1 METIKTI
8 DVKGKS
14 HSEKEK
20 IIFSN
25 IEELEIDHI
34 LRIIVE
40 FNPLPLVFLLKA
52 RREFE
57 IFYEKKGPP
66 EWVLDIKRITA
77 KASDKQKIKE
87 LLNELKS
94 GEVSPETKLKAK
106 KILQTLDAK
115 TLGIVEQEII
125 EEGVSRDDIRKNLC
139 DIHLD
144 VMKDSLVSQRIEV
157 SSPHPVHTFMREH
170 QVILDTLKELRLL
183 LTRLKEIS
191 GYDKFGND
199 EQKLKDI
206 AHTLI
211 EAESHHKREEEAL
224 FPKLIEHDIIE
235 PPEIMKMDHI
245 ELRKHKKA
253 LKKIANN
260 AKNCRFDEF
269 KIKVIK
275 SGNFLTRELESHIFK
290 EDNILYQMAL
300 QILTEAEWDDVKKQC
315 DQIGYCSF
323 TPRD

>member
-40 FNPLPLVFLLKA
+40 FNPLPLVFQLKA

-106 KILQTLDAK
+106 K
-115 TLGIVEQEII
+115 
-125 EEGVSRDDIRKNLC
+125 
-139 DIHLD
+139 
-144 VMKDSLVSQRIEV
+144 
-157 SSPHPVHTFMREH
+157 
-170 QVILDTLKELRLL
+170 
-183 LTRLKEIS
+183 
-191 GYDKFGND
+191 
-199 EQKLKDI
+199 
-206 AHTLI
+206 
-211 EAESHHKREEEAL
+211 
-224 FPKLIEHDIIE
+224 
-235 PPEIMKMDHI
+235 
-245 ELRKHKKA
+245 
-253 LKKIANN
+253 
-260 AKNCRFDEF
+260 
-269 KIKVIK
+269 
-275 SGNFLTRELESHIFK
+275 
-290 EDNILYQMAL
+290 
-300 QILTEAEWDDVKKQC
+300 
-315 DQIGYCSF
+315 
-323 TPRD
+323 